1 MNHQVRGATPHHQ
14 TPYAQKYAQ
23 TFNYQQQNPA
33 NMTMTPQPF
42 PEQTI
47 QQYAEAIFVQ
57 FDLDRSGDIDM
68 MEFPRMLTAFY
79 QKQNLQ
85 RPDTQ
90 TINYL
95 MATYDYN
102 HDGRLSWQEWNEMLK
117 HVGGH
122 SQMPPVQQQVVVAQ
136 PVQQQVV
143 VAQPVQQQAVI
154 VQQPQM
160 MAVQGYAGYQQS
172 YNIKGKKSHSNKGYK
187 YHGYRGHSYKA
198 MKFGGVKGNFGGF
211 KFDFK

>member
-1 MNHQVRGATPHHQ
+1 
-14 TPYAQKYAQ
+14 
-23 TFNYQQQNPA
+23 
-33 NMTMTPQPF
+33 MTPKPF

-68 MEFPRMLTAFY
+68 MEFPRMITAFY

-102 HDGRLSWQEWNEMLK
+102 KDGRLSWQEWNEMLK
-117 HVGGH
+117 YVGGH
-122 SQMPPVQQQVVVAQ
+122 AQPHIQQPPVVQPQVVQQQPAMVLQQQ
-136 PVQQQVV
+136 PAMVVQQQPMV
-143 VAQPVQQQAVI
+143 VQQQPMV
-154 VQQPQM
+154 VHQ
-160 MAVQGYAGYQQS
+160 
-172 YNIKGKKSHSNKGYK
+172 
-187 YHGYRGHSYKA
+187 
-198 MKFGGVKGNFGGF
+198 
-211 KFDFK
+211 

>member
-42 PEQTI
+42 PERTI

-95 MATYDYN
+95 MATYDFN

-122 SQMPPVQQQVVVAQ
+122 GQPQM
-136 PVQQQVV
+136 
-143 VAQPVQQQAVI
+143 
-154 VQQPQM
+154 QQPQM
-160 MAVQGYAGYQQS
+160 QQPHMQQPPMVQPQVVQQQPAMVVQQQPAMVVQQQPMVIQQQPQQMVAVQ
-172 YNIKGKKSHSNKGYK
+172 
-187 YHGYRGHSYKA
+187 
-198 MKFGGVKGNFGGF
+198 
-211 KFDFK
+211 